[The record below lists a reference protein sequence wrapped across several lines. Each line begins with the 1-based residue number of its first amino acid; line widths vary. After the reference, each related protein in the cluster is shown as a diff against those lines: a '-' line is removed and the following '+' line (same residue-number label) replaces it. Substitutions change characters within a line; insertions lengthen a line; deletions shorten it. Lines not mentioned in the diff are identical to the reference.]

1 MQSEIWVGSKDGGG
15 MQVARPEVRGDHVL
29 FLDDSLIQV
38 CGDVVELPCVAT
50 FLSWLCDLAGG
61 QVPSAEET
69 AQLNRRAGVGPGG
82 IDPFERSTM
91 FYSGLFRWR
100 QRLSS
105 IPFEI
110 AASEPC

>member
-50 FLSWLCDLAGG
+50 FFVVAVRFG
-61 QVPSAEET
+61 
-69 AQLNRRAGVGPGG
+69 RRA
-82 IDPFERSTM
+82 S
-91 FYSGLFRWR
+91 S
-100 QRLSS
+100 LS
-105 IPFEI
+105 
-110 AASEPC
+110 